1 MRMMW
6 LEWWIGTLLSVTKLL
21 DHIDSIAKQYNITEL
36 VTGIKYFVI
45 ETPVNNSVNLNS
57 MSLVESSP
65 YSERSLSLRISH
77 NFVAYETTSFSM
89 TKMFGCVSIFFFFFE

>member
-21 DHIDSIAKQYNITEL
+21 DHIDSIAKQYNMTNL

-45 ETPVNNSVNLNS
+45 ETPVNDSMNLNS
-57 MSLVESSP
+57 TSLVESSP
-65 YSERSLSLRISH
+65 YI
-77 NFVAYETTSFSM
+77 Y
-89 TKMFGCVSIFFFFFE
+89 